1 MVTLTVVLPCQEKCE
16 RHSKT
21 SQHSLSGSSGSP
33 VSNCRE
39 SHEGGRGVRY
49 RRDSAVDSGPDDNTL
64 SKSLQYL
71 GHPLRPHQPE
81 TDPIQTG
88 RSFAPPLLSAAPPQA
103 QSQLDP
109 STFAAVLFHQPGGT
123 VLPAPPERHV
133 AGSVNET
140 LALRL
145 HTNGHREA
153 NHSDGCDPDGREL
166 QDLPVHLEGTT
177 KSYMERMDELVATR
191 LAISDTE
198 EGALACGGRARRR
211 GCSTTAAARG
221 SRRHW
226 NPWWP
231 RRDCTILD
239 GSSGRLA
246 PNPSC
251 TRQAVPLIAE
261 HHSYTNQ
268 C

>member
-1 MVTLTVVLPCQEKCE
+1 MDVNYRWSESRSKVCQMCDMGEDQTVEKYLSTISIPPASKPSWYQAETAQYYADASEKCE

-123 VLPAPPERHV
+123 VLPRSTRETCRRLRER
-133 AGSVNET
+133 
-140 LALRL
+140 
-145 HTNGHREA
+145 
-153 NHSDGCDPDGREL
+153 DP
-166 QDLPVHLEGTT
+166 
-177 KSYMERMDELVATR
+177 
-191 LAISDTE
+191 
-198 EGALACGGRARRR
+198 GAQTSHQR
-211 GCSTTAAARG
+211 T
-221 SRRHW
+221 
-226 NPWWP
+226 
-231 RRDCTILD
+231 
-239 GSSGRLA
+239 
-246 PNPSC
+246 
-251 TRQAVPLIAE
+251 
-261 HHSYTNQ
+261 
-268 C
+268 